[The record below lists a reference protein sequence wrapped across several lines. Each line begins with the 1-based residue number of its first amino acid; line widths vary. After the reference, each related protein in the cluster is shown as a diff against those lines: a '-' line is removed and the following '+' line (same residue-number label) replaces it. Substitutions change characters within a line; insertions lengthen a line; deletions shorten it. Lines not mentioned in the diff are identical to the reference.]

1 MSESKLWKN
10 DNYLNPNIFYLFNK
24 EIIEYDMKEAGF
36 SLIQNYHLLDEE
48 VIKKL
53 KTYGKEKRK
62 IEIGKLQRKYS
73 NLSENLKIAFKK
85 ARKDFFIENELE
97 DNDIISIK
105 KDAIF
110 VKKRCDKTKFGDY
123 IWFRPKHEYTSYILL
138 GKRLELYYS
147 PSDFAVKGISDE
159 LLKYHEDYIIDFLK
173 LYFHKMETSDNTTV
187 IDFMRRFIDK
197 YKRRELSLG
206 YYRNFN
212 IHSDFSVVGEDE
224 IRYMDFWEAEKDR
237 VDISYNY
244 FNVLLKL
251 IKIPL

>member
-1 MSESKLWKN
+1 MRDL
-10 DNYLNPNIFYLFNK
+10 YINPNIFYLFNK

-36 SLIQNYHLLDEE
+36 SLIQEYKLLDEKE
-48 VIKKL
+48 IEKLKKL
-53 KTYGKEKRK
+53 SKEKRK
-62 IEIGKLQRKYS
+62 IKIGKLQIKYP

-85 ARKDFFIENELE
+85 ARKLFFDENGLE
-97 DNDIISIK
+97 DSDILSIK

-110 VKKRCDKTKFGDY
+110 VKKRCDHTKFGDY

-147 PSDFAVKGISDE
+147 PFDFSVKGISDD
-159 LLKYHEDYIIDFLK
+159 LLKYHENYMIDFLK
-173 LYFHKMETSDNTTV
+173 LYFHKMETCNNTTV

-197 YKRRELSLG
+197 YKRRELELG

-212 IHSDFSVVGEDE
+212 IKSDFSVVGEDE
-224 IRYMDFWEAEKDR
+224 IKYMDFWESEKEK